1 MKVKKIKYLLYELTN
16 PGTSKI
22 TNMQNKY
29 KTVYQ
34 KCKLF
39 QIKLKINYLSHSFLD
54 SILEKL

>member
-1 MKVKKIKYLLYELTN
+1 MKVKKIKYILYELTN

-22 TNMQNKY
+22 TNMQSKY

-39 QIKLKINYLSHSFLD
+39 QIKLKITYLSHSFLD
-54 SILEKL
+54 SIL